1 MKITS
6 ALRTERH
13 AEQICSLEEE
23 AMAIQTGAQKTV
35 STRSVPLR
43 VLAPV
48 SIIVPAHNEE
58 HAIAAQVRRI
68 QRVMQ
73 TCGWPYQLI
82 VVDDGSTDRTWEQ
95 IQRFDA
101 NHIRLPENRG
111 YGAALKAGIE
121 AAENE
126 LIVIIDADGT
136 YPAEAIPK
144 MLELARDYDM
154 VVGARTGALVCQ
166 QRLRQP
172 VLWFLR
178 RLAGYLAGQQI
189 PDLNSGLRVLR
200 KSLVRK
206 YWHLLPQGFSF
217 TTTITL
223 AMLCNG
229 YTVCYW
235 PVDYYKRT
243 GRSKIRARH
252 AWDFLLLIIRTVVCF
267 NPLRVFLPLGG
278 ILFLGGMLKFVSDL
292 RVKNLSET
300 AVMGILAAIIIW
312 AVGLLA
318 DQIAR
323 IGQLSKST

>member
-1 MKITS
+1 MATPVS
-6 ALRTERH
+6 EQPALSSRYAR
-13 AEQICSLEEE
+13 EQ
-23 AMAIQTGAQKTV
+23 
-35 STRSVPLR
+35 RR
-43 VLAPV
+43 LAPI

-58 HAIAAQVRRI
+58 SAVAAQVRRI
-68 QRVMQ
+68 QQVMQ
-73 TCGWPYQLI
+73 ARSWPYQLI
-82 VVDDGSTDRTWEQ
+82 VVDDGSTDRTWEE
-95 IQRFDA
+95 IQRLDVH
-101 NHIRLPENRG
+101 HIRLPENRG
-111 YGAALKAGIE
+111 YGAALKAGIA

-136 YPAEAIPK
+136 YPAEAIPR

-154 VVGARTGALVCQ
+154 VVGARTGHHVCKQ
-166 QRLRQP
+166 KLRQP
-172 VLWFLR
+172 ALWLLR
-178 RLAGYLAGQQI
+178 RLASYLAGQNI

-229 YTVCYW
+229 HPVCYW
-235 PVDYYKRT
+235 PVNYYRRIGK
-243 GRSKIRARH
+243 SKIRVRH

-292 RVKNLSET
+292 RVRNLSET

-323 IGQLSKST
+323 LGQLSKPT